1 MSSRPLRV
9 VSLAAAAA
17 SATVWLA
24 ACGSAGTTPAATT
37 TPTNPTTSTSSPAT
51 APTQTQSP
59 QTQPPATSTPAVT
72 TTPGL
77 AACSGS
83 SLRITVDASLANGAA
98 GSVYYPLN
106 FVNTSAATCQMYGFP
121 GVSFVTSGD
130 ATCQQIGA
138 AALRAGAFTK
148 VSVRLAPGGT
158 AHAWLKVAVAQN
170 YPSATC
176 GPVTAHWLRVYPP
189 GSTVAGYAGYTFSAC
204 SRTGAP
210 LLTVLPVRL
219 GKGAANVTP

>member
-1 MSSRPLRV
+1 MPSRSLRV
-9 VSLAAAAA
+9 VPLATAAAAA
-17 SATVWLA
+17 TLWLA
-24 ACGSAGTTPAATT
+24 ACGSSGTPSAS
-37 TPTNPTTSTSSPAT
+37 PTETTSSSPAA
-51 APTQTQSP
+51 APTVTVTQTQ
-59 QTQPPATSTPAVT
+59 TAPPVSTTSAA
-72 TTPGL
+72 PGL
-77 AACSGS
+77 AACAGS
-83 SLRITVDASLANGAA
+83 SLRITVDASQANGAA
-98 GSVYYPLN
+98 GSDYYPLD
-106 FVNTSAATCQMYGFP
+106 FTNTSAATCQMYGFP

-130 ATCQQIGA
+130 ATGQQIGA

>member
-1 MSSRPLRV
+1 MPSRSLRV
-9 VSLAAAAA
+9 VPLATAAAAA
-17 SATVWLA
+17 TLWLA
-24 ACGSAGTTPAATT
+24 ACGSSGTPSAS
-37 TPTNPTTSTSSPAT
+37 PTETTSSSPAA
-51 APTQTQSP
+51 APTVTVTQTQ
-59 QTQPPATSTPAVT
+59 TAPPVSTTSAA
-72 TTPGL
+72 PGL
-77 AACSGS
+77 AACAGS

-106 FVNTSAATCQMYGFP
+106 FVNTSAATCQMYGYP

-130 ATCQQIGA
+130 ATGQQIGA